1 MLAEYLDGVTLLS
14 LDDVGI
20 LDDIEENGSTFAE
33 NALIKARATLDAG
46 YIAFADDSGL
56 VVPSLGGDPGI
67 RSARYAGG
75 HGDDQANRDLLL
87 KNLEGCADR
96 AAYFVC
102 CIACVL
108 PSGEAFTVEGRVNGE
123 ILHAEAGSGGFGY
136 DNLFYYPPFDR
147 SFAEL
152 SAAEKNAVS
161 HRRNAIKAFADA
173 LAIRLSIPLK
183 SKVKGAKL

>member
-1 MLAEYLDGVTLLS
+1 MLSEYLDGVTLLS

-20 LDDIEENGSTFAE
+20 PDDIEENGSTFAE
-33 NALIKARATLDAG
+33 NALIKARVAQDTG

-56 VVPSLGGDPGI
+56 IVPSLGGEPGI

-87 KNLEGCADR
+87 KNLDGSTDR

-108 PSGEAFTVEGRVNGE
+108 PNGETFTVEGRVDGE
-123 ILHAEAGSGGFGY
+123 ILRTEVGSGGFGY
-136 DNLFYYPPFDR
+136 DNLFFYKKLDR

-152 SAAEKNAVS
+152 SAKEKNAVS
-161 HRRNAIKAFADA
+161 HRRNAIKAFAESLSD
-173 LAIRLSIPLK
+173 RLSIPLK
-183 SKVKGAKL
+183 SQTKGAKL